1 MFKGR
6 SIPLSFFHPI
16 GNPVAFLGQ
25 PKLTN
30 SKLDPPGEKGRLLGY
45 NPELLSFQIL
55 ADNGKIVDT
64 KNVWFLDFCPPSPIN
79 SSTSDEFYP
88 SVKTVSPESNIGI
101 EPSPN
106 SSHRTTPEPLDS
118 SSAESK
124 ALSLNEPV
132 ANTAP
137 ITSCNRA
144 LRDRTPNIKPA
155 KYSHHSCADPDS
167 VILAKR
173 TKLLNIEDHQ
183 VWDDYYETPEKALRT
198 TWAIRDKPATF
209 SAPAKTKAR
218 LCIQGFLQEPG
229 VDFHK
234 TFAPTGKF
242 PSLLLLLVLAMEKGL
257 PVRQFNVKSAF
268 LYAPLKED
276 IFIKTPAKSHRS
288 APYLKLKKSLYGLRQ
303 APLNWHETLTSWL
316 LSLGYQQSDSD
327 ACVFYNKITPS
338 YLYLH
343 VDDLVVAGDVDAF
356 QTAFLERF
364 PESAAHKPDTLLGMD
379 IKIDKFR
386 CLLNQS
392 KLIKKGLEML
402 HLENCR
408 LVLTPLT
415 PNVSLT
421 PLMMRMLELLL
432 S

>member
-1 MFKGR
+1 
-6 SIPLSFFHPI
+6 
-16 GNPVAFLGQ
+16 
-25 PKLTN
+25 
-30 SKLDPPGEKGRLLGY
+30 
-45 NPELLSFQIL
+45 
-55 ADNGKIVDT
+55 
-64 KNVWFLDFCPPSPIN
+64 
-79 SSTSDEFYP
+79 
-88 SVKTVSPESNIGI
+88 
-101 EPSPN
+101 
-106 SSHRTTPEPLDS
+106 
-118 SSAESK
+118 
-124 ALSLNEPV
+124 
-132 ANTAP
+132 
-137 ITSCNRA
+137 
-144 LRDRTPNIKPA
+144 
-155 KYSHHSCADPDS
+155 
-167 VILAKR
+167 
-173 TKLLNIEDHQ
+173 
-183 VWDDYYETPEKALRT
+183 
-198 TWAIRDKPATF
+198 
-209 SAPAKTKAR
+209 
-218 LCIQGFLQEPG
+218 
-229 VDFHK
+229 
-234 TFAPTGKF
+234 
-242 PSLLLLLVLAMEKGL
+242 MEKGL
-257 PVRQFNVKSAF
+257 PVRQFDVKSAF